1 MNPNASNVEGAPAV
15 AVQRVVRRHRPWWV
29 KERHNPQLG
38 TYHVA
43 CGQMSKTA
51 ARKAESS
58 LYGYNIMRPF
68 DTEKEYTAHL
78 EYLREKGERVQ

>member
-1 MNPNASNVEGAPAV
+1 MSEETSTEKRTPGSLHP
-15 AVQRVVRRHRPWWV
+15 VVRRHRPWWV

-38 TYHVA
+38 IYHVA

-51 ARKAESS
+51 AKKHEDCK
-58 LYGYNIMRPF
+58 YGYNIMRPF
-68 DTEKEYTAHL
+68 GTEKEYTAHL